1 LPNRPEPHNI
11 MGKIWMMRDEL
22 NKGIE
27 EFKTAIAID
36 PSHAN
41 SRLNI
46 ANAYYKQGRFS
57 DALEQYTIAGQ
68 LYPEGVQRTDALTM
82 VYITRQKLAGPQ

>member
-1 LPNRPEPHNI
+1 
-11 MGKIWMMRDEL
+11 
-22 NKGIE
+22 
-27 EFKTAIAID
+27 
-36 PSHAN
+36 
-41 SRLNI
+41 LNI
-46 ANAYYKQGRFS
+46 ANAFYKQGRFS

>member
-1 LPNRPEPHNI
+1 
-11 MGKIWMMRDEL
+11 
-22 NKGIE
+22 
-27 EFKTAIAID
+27 
-36 PSHAN
+36 
-41 SRLNI
+41 LNI

-82 VYITRQKLAGPQ
+82 VYITAEARWSPIAPIIPSVAFG